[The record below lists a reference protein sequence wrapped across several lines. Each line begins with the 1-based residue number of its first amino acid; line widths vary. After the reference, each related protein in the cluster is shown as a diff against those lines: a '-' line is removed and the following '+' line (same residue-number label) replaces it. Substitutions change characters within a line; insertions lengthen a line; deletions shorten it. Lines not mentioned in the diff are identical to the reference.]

1 LFGNS
6 IGRPVVGIKVG
17 CKAISFKKVV
27 EMGNSSVTTLQREEK
42 LCKQNSDKILIN
54 SFPNIGRSPWLL

>member
-1 LFGNS
+1 
-6 IGRPVVGIKVG
+6 VGIKVG